1 MVPFTD
7 ADVNP
12 VQPERIQ
19 TIEVG
24 YKSLINNSV
33 LVDINY
39 YFNSYKNFIT
49 QTQIRRSLA
58 GPVNQGTLAEQAAK
72 GAAMLN
78 GNAQNTFQI
87 YTNNPGTVQAQ
98 GLAAGIDY
106 RFVNGF
112 TIGGNYNWNKL
123 LTTDLNEQGFLNDFN
138 TPEHK
143 INASIGNRKLTD
155 NLGFNVTLRWQDAF
169 TWESSFARGPV
180 PAYTTVDAQL
190 TYKLSGIKSLLKV
203 GGSNLLNQKY
213 IQSLGGVNIGA
224 LYYVS
229 LTFDELLN

>member
-1 MVPFTD
+1 MKL
-7 ADVNP
+7 A
-12 VQPERIQ
+12 
-19 TIEVG
+19 
-24 YKSLINNSV
+24 SLGNCCC
-33 LVDINY
+33 LL
-39 YFNSYKNFIT
+39 
-49 QTQIRRSLA
+49 R
-58 GPVNQGTLAEQAAK
+58 PQAAK

-78 GNAQNTFQI
+78 GSSNNTFQI
-87 YTNNPGTVQAQ
+87 YTNNPETVQAQ
-98 GLAAGIDY
+98 GFAAGINY

-123 LTTDLNEQGFLNDFN
+123 ITTDLNEKGFLNDFI

-143 INASIGNRKLTD
+143 LNDSVGNRKLTD
-155 NLGFNVTLRWQDAF
+155 NLGFNVTVRWQDAF
-169 TWESSFARGPV
+169 RWESSFARGPV
-180 PAYTTVDAQL
+180 PAYTTVDAQV
-190 TYKLSGIKSLLKV
+190 TYKISAMKSLLKV